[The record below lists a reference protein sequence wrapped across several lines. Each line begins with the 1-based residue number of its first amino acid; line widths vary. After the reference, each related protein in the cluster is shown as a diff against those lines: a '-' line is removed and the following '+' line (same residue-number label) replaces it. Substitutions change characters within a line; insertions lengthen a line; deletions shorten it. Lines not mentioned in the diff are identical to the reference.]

1 MTIMAKI
8 NNAVRIV
15 SFFDENELYEKVE
28 REVVSYFSDDDTRC
42 YRLKQMEMLDKNH
55 AILYFEED
63 LDKIMVRF
71 MRDGEILRLAD
82 ALDDIN
88 YFSFNELKLMNELGT
103 VTICEN
109 EYEVEELRYEITSDG
124 CRFATVFLF

>member
-88 YFSFNELKLMNELGT
+88 YFSFNELGT

>member
-15 SFFDENELYEKVE
+15 SFSDENELYRKMEKE
-28 REVVSYFSDDDTRC
+28 LVSCFGEEDARC
-42 YRLKQMEMLDKNH
+42 YRLKNLDMLDKNH

-63 LDKIMVRF
+63 MEKIMVKFMKNGELLRF
-71 MRDGEILRLAD
+71 EDT
-82 ALDDIN
+82 LDDIN
-88 YFSFNELKLMNELGT
+88 YFFINELKLIDELGT
-103 VTICEN
+103 VTICEK
-109 EYEVEELRYEITSDG
+109 EYEVDEIKYEITSDG

>member
-1 MTIMAKI
+1 MYA
-8 NNAVRIV
+8 
-15 SFFDENELYEKVE
+15 KVE

-42 YRLKQMEMLDKNH
+42 YRLKQIEMLDKNH

-63 LDKIMVRF
+63 LDKILVRF

-88 YFSFNELKLMNELGT
+88 YFSINELKLMNELGT